1 MESLVMAAGVLDDV
15 KSIGTDFND
24 ILVNVAPPIAGA
36 LFTLYIWGQTK
47 SPLKA
52 FVAAV
57 MAGAIWWGIA
67 NMETLRDKTGE
78 DLDRKDNASA
88 QVLVVDVREQR

>member
-1 MESLVMAAGVLDDV
+1 MHNMDSLIVAAGVLDDV
-15 KSIGTDFND
+15 TSLGGDVND

-36 LFTLYIWGQTK
+36 LFVLYVWGQTK

-52 FVAAV
+52 LVAAV

-78 DLDRKDNASA
+78 DIDQSGP
-88 QVLVVDVREQR
+88 VLVVPVQERP

>member
-1 MESLVMAAGVLDDV
+1 MHNIVIAAGVLGDV
-15 KSIGTDFND
+15 KDIGTDVKGL
-24 ILVNVAPPIAGA
+24 LVNVAPPIAGA
-36 LFTLYIWGQTK
+36 LFVLYVWGQTK

-52 FVAAV
+52 LVAAV

-78 DLDRKDNASA
+78 DLDRSSP
-88 QVLVVDVREQR
+88 VLVVPVQERL

>member
-1 MESLVMAAGVLDDV
+1 MNSIVMAAGVLDDV
-15 KSIGTDFND
+15 TSLGGDVND

-36 LFTLYIWGQTK
+36 AFVLYVWGQTK

-52 FVAAV
+52 LVATV

-78 DLDRKDNASA
+78 DIDSASA
-88 QVLVVDVREQR
+88 HVLVVPVQERP

>member
-1 MESLVMAAGVLDDV
+1 MNNLVMAAGVLDDV
-15 KSIGTDFND
+15 KSIGSDVSGL
-24 ILVNVAPPIAGA
+24 LVNVAPPIAGA
-36 LFTLYIWGQTK
+36 VFVLYIWGQTK

-52 FVAAV
+52 LFAAV

-78 DLDRKDNASA
+78 DLDRSSH
-88 QVLVVDVREQR
+88 VLVVPVQERP